1 MSPPHQSKGPHG
13 FHRKYIRL
21 LFLFRMKTA
30 TVFLFQDYKGDV
42 RDCEKLQG
50 TQTDV
55 GGHHCALRKTRGVMA
70 EVAAEPHPSL
80 SSQRRH
86 GCTTLLLPAPLH
98 QGCPNG
104 LLCPWHVPRLRYGA
118 WDSLA
123 TSSST
128 AAGVSLP
135 LVTWMK
141 GGVSGPCHLT
151 HLLYSVI
158 EQWPPALNSSLHLE
172 VSVGALLS
180 P

>member
-1 MSPPHQSKGPHG
+1 MCARRHGVPLWVKALGRLSSGSAESHVHSGKASTMSPLKAKDHMDSVHHG

-30 TVFLFQDYKGDV
+30 TVFLFQGYKGDV

-80 SSQRRH
+80 SSQRRQ
-86 GCTTLLLPAPLH
+86 GCTTLHLPAPLH

-118 WDSLA
+118 WDSF
-123 TSSST
+123 
-128 AAGVSLP
+128 
-135 LVTWMK
+135 
-141 GGVSGPCHLT
+141 
-151 HLLYSVI
+151 
-158 EQWPPALNSSLHLE
+158 
-172 VSVGALLS
+172 
-180 P
+180 

>member
-1 MSPPHQSKGPHG
+1 MCREARCSTLGKGTWSALQWKHRKPCAFWESVNNGPPPHLKAKDHMDLVHHG

-30 TVFLFQDYKGDV
+30 AVFLFQDYKGDV

-70 EVAAEPHPSL
+70 EVAAEPYPSL

-86 GCTTLLLPAPLH
+86 GRMTLHLPAPLH

-104 LLCPWHVPRLRYGA
+104 LLWPWRVPRLSYGA
-118 WDSLA
+118 WGSF
-123 TSSST
+123 
-128 AAGVSLP
+128 
-135 LVTWMK
+135 
-141 GGVSGPCHLT
+141 
-151 HLLYSVI
+151 
-158 EQWPPALNSSLHLE
+158 
-172 VSVGALLS
+172 
-180 P
+180 